1 MKHAQAQSSLQLSD
15 HAMQHTQL
23 RHAFYNQTV
32 DRVANQPVVADLDN
46 PLIDRDLSM
55 PRHLVSQIAVPKA
68 APVYYRQ
75 YELPDF
81 YQPAATERISATS
94 SIAADT
100 ARDAKI
106 HTALPTT
113 VRPMPPATPSNPL
126 AQPPIL
132 SQADIEHALAN
143 PKIHINLL
151 KQSHSLVENRAA
163 VQDSLSELVQ
173 DLATSIL
180 PEDGKDY
187 TAYQNAVSAWQA
199 QADDLHDPQ
208 TYAAISDYA
217 VQGLPD
223 ALLRQALVIF
233 RGNARL
239 GIKADAQQA
248 FALIEAAAK
257 QGDIRAAKA
266 LSKLYFAGDG
276 VTPDMAQGRFWLTQ
290 AADDGHKGAQAV
302 LASMA
307 AADGLKQTQ
316 QADDQ
321 YLQRLAI
328 ATAVLVTIALVV
340 IVFVKV

>member
-15 HAMQHTQL
+15 HAMQHTQP
-23 RHAFYNQTV
+23 RHAFYNQTA
-32 DRVANQPVVADLDN
+32 DRMANQPVVADLDN

-81 YQPAATERISATS
+81 YQPATTERISATS
-94 SIAADT
+94 SIVANT
-100 ARDAKI
+100 ARDATI

-113 VRPMPPATPSNPL
+113 VRPMPPATPFNPL

-180 PEDGKDY
+180 PEDGKNY

-290 AADDGHKGAQAV
+290 AADGGHKGAQAV

-328 ATAVLVTIALVV
+328 ATAVLVTIALAV